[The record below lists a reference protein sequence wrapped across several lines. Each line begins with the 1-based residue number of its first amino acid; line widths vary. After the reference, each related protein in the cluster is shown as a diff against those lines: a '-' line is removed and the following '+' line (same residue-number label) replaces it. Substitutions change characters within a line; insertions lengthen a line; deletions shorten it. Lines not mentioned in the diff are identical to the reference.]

1 MIALTWAIGLFNE
14 ISSYALKKR
23 FDVSFS
29 MRETK
34 STDTPLKTALL
45 INPTWLINVAGV
57 SISYMQK

>member
-1 MIALTWAIGLFNE
+1 MLW
-14 ISSYALKKR
+14 KKR